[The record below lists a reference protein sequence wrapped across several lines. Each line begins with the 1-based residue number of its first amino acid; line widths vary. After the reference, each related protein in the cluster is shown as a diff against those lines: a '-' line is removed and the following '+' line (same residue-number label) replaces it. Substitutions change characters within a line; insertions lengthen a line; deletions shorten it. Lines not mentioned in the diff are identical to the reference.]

1 MRSWGLY
8 CLLFGIGAFILPMM
22 GLQFSI
28 LALSGEALPMVAGAL
43 ILLGVVLMALSF
55 RQPQQQP

>member
-22 GLQFSI
+22 GMQFSI
-28 LALSGEALPMVAGAL
+28 LALFGDALPMVAGAL
-43 ILLGVVLMALSF
+43 IVLGVVLTALSF
-55 RQPQQQP
+55 RQSPQS